1 MHLHQHKADF
11 HFDYLSNGDI
21 AITVKTPNTG
31 TAFFSATVTPS
42 KRLPSFRLRTDWLP
56 ISLDLLQ
63 PPLPAVDE
71 IATSTEKWQKT
82 PFSIL
87 QQKAQIAYI
96 KPALEIEGSNKRY
109 ADGENFPDI
118 APLSAGMYC
127 KDAVID
133 FKAPFTPEVVSMPAA
148 SAASLDGR
156 SKRD

>member
-1 MHLHQHKADF
+1 MHQHKADF
-11 HFDYLSNGDI
+11 DFDYLSNGDI
-21 AITVKTPNTG
+21 AITVKEPNTG

-42 KRLPSFRLRTDWLP
+42 KRLPSFKLKTDWLP

-82 PFSIL
+82 PFSIH

-96 KPALEIEGSNKRY
+96 KPALETGGKSKRY

-133 FKAPFTPEVVSMPAA
+133 FKAPLTPRVVATSAA
-148 SAASLDGR
+148 SAASPDGR
-156 SKRD
+156 PKWD